1 MGGLNMNKKNRKTDT
16 QRKQKEEMNI
26 IESTLQDS
34 SFDIELE
41 YEVPPV
47 EPYEKNRINTEH
59 L

>member
-1 MGGLNMNKKNRKTDT
+1 MDKKNSKTDME
-16 QRKQKEEMNI
+16 RKQKEEMES
-26 IESTLQDS
+26 IELTLQDS